1 MAFVKG
7 VSGNPTGRPKEK
19 PFTDALRLAV
29 KRVMGDRTALQV
41 IADNLVEM
49 AAVDKNLDAIK
60 EVANRLE
67 GKPVQPIAG
76 DDEAPSL
83 NSELTITVVSGRPH
97 SSGSSET

>member
-29 KRVMGDRTALQV
+29 KRAIGDRTALQV
-41 IADNLVEM
+41 IANNLVDL
-49 AAVDKNLDAIK
+49 ALDKNLDAIK

-67 GKPVQPIAG
+67 GKPMQPIAG